1 MTDYLSEEGIAVE
14 GDSVS
19 LSRCL
24 HLVNT
29 GIGFS
34 GSPAKSHVSN
44 TALIFGEDI
53 TCKIVLRMPMCL
65 HMCNCAYYNGSVCL
79 AQY

>member
-1 MTDYLSEEGIAVE
+1 MTAENSRREREERKWRNFGIQTSHTRRSYGSMLSEEGIAVE

-44 TALIFGEDI
+44 TALI
-53 TCKIVLRMPMCL
+53 
-65 HMCNCAYYNGSVCL
+65 
-79 AQY
+79 